1 MTQSAKVIQH
11 SVPSLKNKLAS
22 SSMNVPVPDG
32 STLDLTIHFQ
42 KDVTVEEVNSF
53 LEHESENILKNHID
67 VTKDPI
73 VSSDVV
79 GSRFSGVI
87 DSLATIGIGQNK
99 IKLIIWF
106 DNGWG
111 YSSQIIDLIKKLS
124 KKE

>member
-1 MTQSAKVIQH
+1 
-11 SVPSLKNKLAS
+11 
-22 SSMNVPVPDG
+22 MNVPVPDG

-42 KDVTVEEVNSF
+42 KDVTVEEINSF

>member
-1 MTQSAKVIQH
+1 MIK
-11 SVPSLKNKLAS
+11 K
-22 SSMNVPVPDG
+22 
-32 STLDLTIHFQ
+32 TLIFTA
-42 KDVTVEEVNSF
+42 TYN
-53 LEHESENILKNHID
+53 ESENILKNHID